1 MDYPL
6 ISVRE
11 SLVPTAVVN
20 VKVFEAKTLQ
30 ELEQSINEW
39 VASTQ
44 NLVVCPGP
52 LTREDNLSSVIIT
65 YVSVGDNHDPARAG
79 QMAKSFNVST
89 ENHRNVS
96 AKESDGSSIS

>member
-6 ISVRE
+6 ISVKE

-20 VKVFEAKTLQ
+20 VKVFEAETLQ
-30 ELEQSINEW
+30 ELERLINDW

-52 LTREDNLSSVIIT
+52 LTQEHNSSSVIIT
-65 YVSVGDNHDPARAG
+65 YVSVGDNNDPARPE

-89 ENHRNVS
+89 ENYRNVS
-96 AKESDGSSIS
+96 AKESDGAGFP